1 MTATLTPHPS
11 PPATRRAEW
20 GGFLRTLHAEWT
32 KFRTVR
38 GWVLAMAGALL
49 STIVVGLLGTAAP
62 APGGRGADSAS
73 YPRGPGGEAVND
85 SFYFVHKTLTG
96 DGTLTVPLRSL
107 TGMADTGTTGKTVQ
121 STQPWAKAGIIV
133 KESLTQGSPY
143 AAVMATGGHGVRM
156 QYDYTRDAAGPS
168 GMPSE
173 ESPRWLRLVRA
184 GDSLTGFASTD
195 GSHWTEVGHT
205 KLPGL
210 ARTVQAGL
218 FATSPEAK
226 QDTAAG
232 TGFNPAVATG
242 TFDRPVLSGGWSEG
256 AWRGTQ
262 VGGDA
267 GTSGSYS
274 NALKGG
280 FAQTDGGGF
289 TVTGAGDIAPVVGG
303 PVMGVG
309 FSVENFLVG
318 TFAGLIVVIAVGTVF
333 ITGEYR
339 RGLLRTTMAATPL
352 RGRVL
357 GAKALVA
364 GGGAFAI
371 GLVAAAITLPIG
383 ERSARGR
390 GFLVFPVTSATEVR
404 VMVGTGLLWAAA
416 AVLALGVGALL
427 RRSGTAVA
435 LVIASIVL
443 PFLLA
448 ASGVLPPSVSE
459 WLLRVTPAA
468 GFAIQQT
475 LPQYAQVLS
484 VYEPST
490 GYYPLPPWAGL
501 AVLCGY
507 AALAFGLAVV
517 RLRGRDV

>member
-1 MTATLTPHPS
+1 MTTTLTPRA
-11 PPATRRAEW
+11 PATRHAER

-49 STIVVGLLGTAAP
+49 ATIVVGLLGTAAP
-62 APGGRGADSAS
+62 GPGDGGGDSAS
-73 YPRGPGGEAVND
+73 YPKGPGGEAVND
-85 SFYFVHKTLTG
+85 SFYLVRKTLTG

-107 TGMADTGTTGKTVQ
+107 TGVVDNGTGKTARGV
-121 STQPWAKAGIIV
+121 QPWAKAGIIV
-133 KESLTQGSPY
+133 KENLTQGSSY

-156 QYDYTRDAAGPS
+156 QYDYTHDTAGQS
-168 GMPSE
+168 GKVSQG
-173 ESPRWLRLVRA
+173 SPRWLRLVRS
-184 GDSLTGFASTD
+184 GDILTGSTSTD
-195 GSHWTEVGHT
+195 GSHWTKVGRA

-218 FATSPEAK
+218 FVTSPEAK
-226 QDTAAG
+226 QDTGAG
-232 TGFNPAVATG
+232 AGFSPAVATG
-242 TFDRPVLSGGWSEG
+242 AFGRPALTGDWSRG
-256 AWRGTQ
+256 TWSGTQ

-267 GTSGSYS
+267 GTSGSYT
-274 NALKGG
+274 NTIKGG
-280 FAQTDGGGF
+280 FTRTDGGGF

-318 TFAGLIVVIAVGTVF
+318 TFVGLVVVITVGTVF

-357 GAKALVA
+357 GAKVLVA
-364 GGGAFAI
+364 GVVAFAM
-371 GLVAAAITLPIG
+371 GLVAAAITIPLG
-383 ERSARGR
+383 EHSARGR
-390 GFLVFPVTSATEVR
+390 GFHVFPVASATEVR
-404 VMVGTGLLWAAA
+404 VMVGTGLLCATA
-416 AVLALGVGALL
+416 AVFALGAGALL
-427 RRSGTAVA
+427 RRSGTAVV
-435 LVIASIVL
+435 LVVASIVL

-448 ASGVLPPSVSE
+448 TSGVLPPGVSE

-475 LPQYAQVLS
+475 LPRYAQVLS

-490 GYYPLPPWAGL
+490 GYYPLAPWAGL

-507 AALAFGLAVV
+507 ATLTFGLAVV
-517 RLRGRDV
+517 RLRRRDV

>member
-1 MTATLTPHPS
+1 MTATLTPR
-11 PPATRRAEW
+11 PPATRRAERS
-20 GGFLRTLHAEWT
+20 GFLRTLHAEWT
-32 KFRTVR
+32 KFRTVH

-49 STIVVGLLGTAAP
+49 VTIVVGLLGTAAP
-62 APGGRGADSAS
+62 GGRGAHSAS
-73 YPRGPGGEAVND
+73 YPKGPGGEAVND
-85 SFYFVHKTLTG
+85 SFYFVRKSLTG
-96 DGTLTVPLRSL
+96 DGTLTVPLLSL
-107 TGMADTGTTGKTVQ
+107 TGVADPGTGKKAQ
-121 STQPWAKAGIIV
+121 SAQPWAKAGIIV

-156 QYDYTRDAAGPS
+156 QYDYTHDTAGPS
-168 GMPSE
+168 GPVSQ
-173 ESPRWLRLVRA
+173 ESPRWLRLVRS
-184 GDSLTGFASTD
+184 GDSLTGSTSTD
-195 GSHWTEVGHT
+195 GSHWARVGHA

-226 QDTAAG
+226 QDTGAG
-232 TGFNPAVATG
+232 TGFSPAVATG
-242 TFDRPVLSGGWSEG
+242 TFGRPGLTGGWSRS
-256 AWRGTQ
+256 AWSGIH
-262 VGGDA
+262 VGSDA
-267 GTSGSYS
+267 GTSGSYP
-274 NALKGG
+274 NTTKGG
-280 FAQTDGGGF
+280 FTQIDGGGF
-289 TVTGAGDIAPVVGG
+289 TVTGAGDVAPVVGG

-352 RGRVL
+352 RGQVL

-364 GGGAFAI
+364 GGVASAI
-371 GLVAAAITLPIG
+371 GLVAAAITVPIG
-383 ERSARGR
+383 ERSAHGR
-390 GFLVFPVTSATEVR
+390 GFHVFPVTSATEVR
-404 VMVGTGLLWAAA
+404 VVVGTGLLCAAA

-448 ASGVLPPSVSE
+448 TSGVLPPGASE

-484 VYEPST
+484 VYQPST
-490 GYYPLPPWAGL
+490 GYYPLAPWAGL

-507 AALAFGLAVV
+507 AALVFGLAVV

>member
-1 MTATLTPHPS
+1 MTATLTPR
-11 PPATRRAEW
+11 PPATRRAER

-49 STIVVGLLGTAAP
+49 VTIVVGLLGTAAP

-73 YPRGPGGEAVND
+73 YPKGPGGEAVND
-85 SFYFVHKTLTG
+85 SFYFTHKTLTG

-107 TGMADTGTTGKTVQ
+107 TGVAGTGTSKTAQ
-121 STQPWAKAGIIV
+121 GAQPWAKAGIIV

-156 QYDYTRDAAGPS
+156 QYDYTHDTADPS
-168 GMPSE
+168 GKVSK
-173 ESPRWLRLVRA
+173 ESPRWLRLVRS
-184 GDSLTGFASTD
+184 GDTLTGSTSTD
-195 GSHWTEVGHT
+195 ASHWTKVGQA

-232 TGFNPAVATG
+232 AGFSPAVATG
-242 TFDRPVLSGGWSEG
+242 TFGRPALTGDWSQG

-267 GTSGSYS
+267 GTSGSYT
-274 NALKGG
+274 NTTKGG
-280 FAQTDGGGF
+280 FTQTDGGGF

-364 GGGAFAI
+364 GGVAFAI
-371 GLVAAAITLPIG
+371 GLVAAAITMPIG

-390 GFLVFPVTSATEVR
+390 GFHVFPVTSATEVR
-404 VMVGTGLLWAAA
+404 VMVGTGLLCAAA

-448 ASGVLPPSVSE
+448 TSGVLPPGVSD

-490 GYYPLPPWAGL
+490 GYYPLAPWVGL

-507 AALAFGLAVV
+507 AALASGLAVV

>member
-1 MTATLTPHPS
+1 MTATVPPR
-11 PPATRRAEW
+11 PPATRRAERS
-20 GGFLRTLHAEWT
+20 GFLRTLHAEWT

-49 STIVVGLLGTAAP
+49 ATIVVGLLGTAAP
-62 APGGRGADSAS
+62 APGGRGAGSAS

-85 SFYFVHKTLTG
+85 SFSFVHRTLTG
-96 DGTLTVPLRSL
+96 DGSLTVALRSL
-107 TGMADTGTTGKTVQ
+107 TGVADTGIGKTARGA
-121 STQPWAKAGIIV
+121 QPWAKAGVIV

-156 QYDYTRDAAGPS
+156 QYDYTHDTAGPP
-168 GMPSE
+168 GKITQ
-173 ESPRWLRLVRA
+173 ESPRWLRLVRS
-184 GDSLTGFASTD
+184 GDILTGHTSTD
-195 GSHWTEVGHT
+195 GSHWTEVGHAR
-205 KLPGL
+205 LPGL
-210 ARTVQAGL
+210 ARTVRAGL
-218 FATSPEAK
+218 FATSPQAK
-226 QDTAAG
+226 QDTTAG
-232 TGFNPAVATG
+232 TGFSPAVATG
-242 TFDRPVLSGGWSEG
+242 TFGPPRLSGDWSG
-256 AWRGTQ
+256 SAWSGTQ

-267 GTSGSYS
+267 GTSGSYTHTT
-274 NALKGG
+274 KGG
-280 FAQTDGGGF
+280 FTRTGGGGF

-303 PVMGVG
+303 PVMGAG

-364 GGGAFAI
+364 GGTAFAI
-371 GLVAAAITLPIG
+371 GLVAAAITLPTG
-383 ERSARGR
+383 QRGARGR
-390 GFLVFPVTSATEVR
+390 GFHVFPVTPATEVR
-404 VMVGTGLLWAAA
+404 VMVGTGLLCAAA
-416 AVLALGVGALL
+416 AVLALGAGALL

-435 LVIASIVL
+435 LVTASLVL

-448 ASGVLPPSVSE
+448 TSGVLPPGVSE

-475 LPQYAQVLS
+475 LPRYAQVLS

-490 GYYPLPPWAGL
+490 GYYPLAPWAGL

>member
-1 MTATLTPHPS
+1 MTATVPPR
-11 PPATRRAEW
+11 PPATRRAEPS
-20 GGFLRTLHAEWT
+20 GFLRALHAEWT

-38 GWVLAMAGALL
+38 AWVLAMAGALL
-49 STIVVGLLGTAAP
+49 ATIVVGLLGTAAP
-62 APGGRGADSAS
+62 APAGRGADSAT
-73 YPRGPGGEAVND
+73 YPKGPGGEAVND
-85 SFYFVHKTLTG
+85 SFSFVHRTLTG
-96 DGTLTVPLRSL
+96 DGSLTVALRSL
-107 TGMADTGTTGKTVQ
+107 TGVADTGNGRTARGV
-121 STQPWAKAGIIV
+121 QPWAKAGIIV
-133 KESLTQGSPY
+133 KENLTQGSPY

-156 QYDYTRDAAGPS
+156 QYDYTHDTAGPP
-168 GMPSE
+168 GRITQ
-173 ESPRWLRLVRA
+173 ESPRWLRLVRS
-184 GDSLTGFASTD
+184 GDILTGHTSTD
-195 GSHWTEVGHT
+195 GSHWTEVGRA

-210 ARTVQAGL
+210 ARTVRAGL
-218 FATSPEAK
+218 FATSPQAK
-226 QDTAAG
+226 RDTAAG
-232 TGFNPAVATG
+232 TGFTPAVATG
-242 TFDRPVLSGGWSEG
+242 TFGPPGLTGRWSPS
-256 AWRGTQ
+256 AWSGTQ

-267 GTSGSYS
+267 GTSGSYT
-274 NALKGG
+274 NTTEGG
-280 FAQTDGGGF
+280 FTRTDGGGF

-303 PVMGVG
+303 PVMGAG

-339 RGLLRTTMAATPL
+339 RGLVRTTMVATPP

-364 GGGAFAI
+364 GGAAFAV

-383 ERSARGR
+383 QRGARGR
-390 GFLVFPVTSATEVR
+390 GFHVFPVSSATEVR
-404 VMVGTGLLWAAA
+404 VMVGTGLLCAAA
-416 AVLALGVGALL
+416 AVLALGAGALL

-435 LVIASIVL
+435 LVVASIVL

-448 ASGVLPPSVSE
+448 TSGVLPPGVSE
-459 WLLRVTPAA
+459 WLLRLTPAA

-475 LPQYAQVLS
+475 LPRYAQVLS

-490 GYYPLPPWAGL
+490 GYYPLAPWAGL

-507 AALAFGLAVV
+507 AALALGLAVV

>member
-1 MTATLTPHPS
+1 MTTTRS
-11 PPATRRAEW
+11 PGLPAARGADRRV
-20 GGFLRTLHAEWT
+20 FLGTLHAEWT

-49 STIVVGLLGTAAP
+49 ATIVVGLLGTAAP
-62 APGGRGADSAS
+62 APGGRGAGP

-85 SFYFVHKTLTG
+85 SFFFVHRTLAG
-96 DGTLTVPLRSL
+96 DGTLTVALRSL
-107 TGMADTGTTGKTVQ
+107 TGTADTGTGPPAGGV
-121 STQPWAKAGIIV
+121 QPWAKAGIIV
-133 KESLTQGSPY
+133 KESLAQGSPY

-156 QYDYTRDAAGPS
+156 QYDYTHDTAGPS
-168 GMPSE
+168 GKVTPA
-173 ESPRWLRLVRA
+173 SPRWLRLVRS
-184 GDSLTGFASTD
+184 GDSLTGYASPD
-195 GSHWTEVGHT
+195 GSRWTEVGRA

-218 FATSPEAK
+218 FAASPEAQ

-232 TGFNPAVATG
+232 TGFSPAVVTG
-242 TFDRPVLSGGWSEG
+242 AFGRPALTGGRPQD

-267 GTSGSYS
+267 GTSGSYT
-274 NALKGG
+274 NTTGGG
-280 FAQTDGGGF
+280 FTRTDGGGF

-303 PVMGVG
+303 PAMGAG
-309 FSVENFLVG
+309 FAVENFLVG

-339 RGLLRTTMAATPL
+339 RGLLRTTLAATPL

-364 GGGAFAI
+364 GGVGAAV
-371 GLVAAAITLPIG
+371 GLVAAAVTVPLG
-383 ERSARGR
+383 EHSARGR
-390 GFLVFPVTSATEVR
+390 GFAVFPVTPATEVR
-404 VMVGTGLLWAAA
+404 VMAGTGLLCAAA
-416 AVLALGVGALL
+416 AVLAVGAGALL
-427 RRSGTAVA
+427 RRGATAVA

-448 ASGVLPPSVSE
+448 TSGVLPPDISR

-468 GFAIQQT
+468 GFAVQQT
-475 LPQYAQVLS
+475 LPRYAQVLS

-490 GYYPLPPWAGL
+490 GYYPLAPWAGL
-501 AVLCGY
+501 AVLCGW
-507 AALAFGLAVV
+507 AVLVFAMAVV

>member
-1 MTATLTPHPS
+1 
-11 PPATRRAEW
+11 
-20 GGFLRTLHAEWT
+20 
-32 KFRTVR
+32 
-38 GWVLAMAGALL
+38 MAGALL
-49 STIVVGLLGTAAP
+49 MTIVVGLLGTAAP
-62 APGGRGADSAS
+62 APGGRAGGDAS
-73 YPRGPGGEAVND
+73 YPKGPGGEAVND
-85 SFYFVHKTLTG
+85 SFSFVHKTLTG

-107 TGMADTGTTGKTVQ
+107 TGVADTGAGKTAQ
-121 STQPWAKAGIIV
+121 GAQPWAKAGIIV

-156 QYDYTRDAAGPS
+156 QYDYTHDMAGPS
-168 GMPSE
+168 GKVSQ
-173 ESPRWLRLVRA
+173 ESPRWLRLVRS
-184 GDSLTGFASTD
+184 GDWLTGSTSTD
-195 GSHWTEVGHT
+195 GSHWTKVGRA

-232 TGFNPAVATG
+232 AGFSPAVATG
-242 TFDRPVLSGGWSEG
+242 AFGHPALTGDWSQG
-256 AWRGTQ
+256 AWSGTQ

-267 GTSGSYS
+267 GTSGSYT
-274 NALKGG
+274 NTTKGG
-280 FAQTDGGGF
+280 FTQTDGGGF

-364 GGGAFAI
+364 GSVAFVI
-371 GLVAAAITLPIG
+371 GLVAAAITIPVG

-390 GFLVFPVTSATEVR
+390 GFHVFPVTSATEVR
-404 VMVGTGLLWAAA
+404 VMAGTGLLCAAA

-427 RRSGTAVA
+427 RRSATAVA

-448 ASGVLPPSVSE
+448 TSGVLPPGVSE

-490 GYYPLPPWAGL
+490 GYYPLAPWAGL

-507 AALAFGLAVV
+507 AVLAFGLAVV

>member
-1 MTATLTPHPS
+1 MTATLTPR
-11 PPATRRAEW
+11 PPATRRAERS
-20 GGFLRTLHAEWT
+20 GFLRTLHSEWT

-49 STIVVGLLGTAAP
+49 VTIVVGLLGTAAP
-62 APGGRGADSAS
+62 APGGRGADAAS
-73 YPRGPGGEAVND
+73 YPKGPGGEAVND

-107 TGMADTGTTGKTVQ
+107 TGVADTGTGKTAQ
-121 STQPWAKAGIIV
+121 GAQPWAKAGIIV
-133 KESLTQGSPY
+133 KEGLTQGAPY

-156 QYDYTRDAAGPS
+156 QYDYTHDTAGPS
-168 GMPSE
+168 GKATQ
-173 ESPRWLRLVRA
+173 ESSRWLRLVRS
-184 GDSLTGFASTD
+184 GDVLTGFSSTD
-195 GSHWTEVGHT
+195 GSHWTKVGHA
-205 KLPGL
+205 KLPRL

-218 FATSPEAK
+218 FATSPQAK

-232 TGFNPAVATG
+232 TGFSPAVATG
-242 TFDRPVLSGGWSEG
+242 TFGRPALTGGWSQS
-256 AWRGTQ
+256 AWSGTQ
-262 VGGDA
+262 MGGDA
-267 GTSGSYS
+267 GTSGSYT
-274 NALKGG
+274 NTTKGD
-280 FAQTDGGGF
+280 FTQTDGGGF

-339 RGLLRTTMAATPL
+339 RGLLRTTIAATPL

-364 GGGAFAI
+364 GGVAFAI
-371 GLVAAAITLPIG
+371 GLVAAAITIPIG
-383 ERSARGR
+383 ESSARGR
-390 GFLVFPVTSATEVR
+390 GFHVFPVTSATEVR
-404 VMVGTGLLWAAA
+404 VVVGTGLLCAAA
-416 AVLALGVGALL
+416 AVLALGFGALL

-448 ASGVLPPSVSE
+448 TSGVLPPGVSE

-490 GYYPLPPWAGL
+490 GYYPLAPWAGL

>member
-1 MTATLTPHPS
+1 MTGTLTPR
-11 PPATRRAEW
+11 PPATRRAER
-20 GGFLRTLHAEWT
+20 GGFLRTVHAEWT

-49 STIVVGLLGTAAP
+49 VTIVVGLLGTAAP
-62 APGGRGADSAS
+62 APGGHGADSAS
-73 YPRGPGGEAVND
+73 YPKGPGGEAVND

-107 TGMADTGTTGKTVQ
+107 TGVADTGTGKTVQ
-121 STQPWAKAGIIV
+121 GAQPWAKAGIIV

-156 QYDYTRDAAGPS
+156 QYDYTHDTAGPS
-168 GMPSE
+168 GKVTQ
-173 ESPRWLRLVRA
+173 ESPRWLRLVRS
-184 GDSLTGFASTD
+184 GDVLTGSSSTD
-195 GSHWTEVGHT
+195 GSHWTEVGRA

-210 ARTVQAGL
+210 ARTVRAGL
-218 FATSPEAK
+218 FATSPQAK

-232 TGFNPAVATG
+232 TGFSPAVATG
-242 TFDRPVLSGGWSEG
+242 TFGRPALTGDWSRR
-256 AWRGTQ
+256 AWSGTQ

-267 GTSGSYS
+267 GTSGSYT
-274 NALKGG
+274 NTTRGG
-280 FAQTDGGGF
+280 STRTDDGGL

-339 RGLLRTTMAATPL
+339 RGLLRTTVAATPL
-352 RGRVL
+352 RVRVL

-364 GGGAFAI
+364 GGVAFAI
-371 GLVAAAITLPIG
+371 GLTAAAITLPLG

-390 GFLVFPVTSATEVR
+390 GFHVFPVTSATETR
-404 VMVGTGLLWAAA
+404 VMVGTGLLCAAA

-448 ASGVLPPSVSE
+448 TSGILPPGVSE
-459 WLLRVTPAA
+459 WLLRLTPAA

-475 LPQYAQVLS
+475 LPQYAHVLS

-490 GYYPLPPWAGL
+490 GYYPLAPWAGL

-507 AALAFGLAVV
+507 AALAFALAAV

>member
-1 MTATLTPHPS
+1 MTAALTPR
-11 PPATRRAEW
+11 PPATWRAER

-49 STIVVGLLGTAAP
+49 ATIVVGLLGTAAP

-73 YPRGPGGEAVND
+73 YPKGPGGEAVND
-85 SFYFVHKTLTG
+85 SFYFVHRTLTG

-107 TGMADTGTTGKTVQ
+107 TGVADTGIGKTAQ
-121 STQPWAKAGIIV
+121 GAQPWAKAGIIV

-156 QYDYTRDAAGPS
+156 QYDYTHDTAGPS
-168 GMPSE
+168 GQVTQ
-173 ESPRWLRLVRA
+173 ESPRWLRLVRS
-184 GDSLTGFASTD
+184 GDSLTGYTLTD
-195 GSHWTEVGHT
+195 GSHWTKVGHA

-232 TGFNPAVATG
+232 TGFSPAVATG
-242 TFDRPVLSGGWSEG
+242 TFGRPGLTGGWSQS
-256 AWRGTQ
+256 AWSGTQ
-262 VGGDA
+262 VGGNA
-267 GTSGSYS
+267 GTSGSYT
-274 NALKGG
+274 NTTKGG
-280 FAQTDGGGF
+280 FTRTDGGGF
-289 TVTGAGDIAPVVGG
+289 TATGAGDIAPVVGG

-309 FSVENFLVG
+309 FSFENFLVG

-333 ITGEYR
+333 VTGEYR
-339 RGLLRTTMAATPL
+339 RGLLRTTMTATPV

-364 GGGAFAI
+364 GGVAFAI
-371 GLVAAAITLPIG
+371 GLVAAAITIPIG

-390 GFLVFPVTSATEVR
+390 GFHVFPVTSATEVR
-404 VMVGTGLLWAAA
+404 VMVGTGLLCAAA

-448 ASGVLPPSVSE
+448 TSGVLPPGVSE

-490 GYYPLPPWAGL
+490 GYYPLAPWAGL
-501 AVLCGY
+501 AVLSGY
-507 AALAFGLAVV
+507 AALALGLAVV

>member
-1 MTATLTPHPS
+1 MTATLTPR
-11 PPATRRAEW
+11 PPATRRAER

-49 STIVVGLLGTAAP
+49 ATIVVGLLGTAAP
-62 APGGRGADSAS
+62 APGNRGADSAS
-73 YPRGPGGEAVND
+73 YPQGPGGEPVND

-107 TGMADTGTTGKTVQ
+107 TGVADTGAGKTARGV
-121 STQPWAKAGIIV
+121 QPWSKAGIIV
-133 KESLTQGSPY
+133 KESLAQGSPY

-156 QYDYTRDAAGPS
+156 QYDYTHDTAGPS
-168 GMPSE
+168 GKVSQ
-173 ESPRWLRLVRA
+173 ESPRWLRLVRS
-184 GDSLTGFASTD
+184 GDSLTGSTSTD
-195 GSHWTEVGHT
+195 GSHWTNAGHA

-218 FATSPEAK
+218 FATSPQA
-226 QDTAAG
+226 QQNTAAG
-232 TGFNPAVATG
+232 AGFSPAVATG
-242 TFDRPVLSGGWSEG
+242 TFGRPVLAGDWSQG
-256 AWRGTQ
+256 AWSGTQ

-267 GTSGSYS
+267 GTSGSYT
-274 NALKGG
+274 NTLKGG
-280 FAQTDGGGF
+280 FAQRDGGGF

-303 PVMGVG
+303 PVMGAG
-309 FSVENFLVG
+309 FSVEKFLVG
-318 TFAGLIVVIAVGTVF
+318 TFAGLIVVIVVGTVF

-339 RGLLRTTMAATPL
+339 RNLLRTTMAATPL

-357 GAKALVA
+357 GAKAVVA
-364 GGGAFAI
+364 GGIAFAI
-371 GLVAAAITLPIG
+371 GLAAAAITIPVG
-383 ERSARGR
+383 ERSALGR
-390 GFLVFPVTSATEVR
+390 GFHVFPATPATEVR
-404 VMVGTGLLWAAA
+404 VMAGTGLLCAAA
-416 AVLALGVGALL
+416 TVLALGVGALL
-427 RRSGTAVA
+427 RRSATAVA

-448 ASGVLPPSVSE
+448 ASGVLPPGVSE

-490 GYYPLPPWAGL
+490 GYYPLAPWAGL
-501 AVLCGY
+501 AVLGAY
-507 AALAFGLAVV
+507 AALALGLALV

>member
-1 MTATLTPHPS
+1 MTATLTPR
-11 PPATRRAEW
+11 PPGARPAER

-49 STIVVGLLGTAAP
+49 VTIVVGLLGTAAP
-62 APGGRGADSAS
+62 APGGRGAGSAS
-73 YPRGPGGEAVND
+73 YPKGPGGQAVND
-85 SFYFVHKTLTG
+85 SFYFIHKTLTG
-96 DGTLTVPLRSL
+96 DGTLTVALQSL
-107 TGMADTGTTGKTVQ
+107 TGVADTGTGTTAKGV
-121 STQPWAKAGIIV
+121 QPWAKAGIIV

-156 QYDYTRDAAGPS
+156 QYDYTHDTAGPS
-168 GMPSE
+168 GKVSQD
-173 ESPRWLRLVRA
+173 SPRRLRLVRS
-184 GDSLTGFASTD
+184 GDTLTGSTSTD
-195 GSHWTEVGHT
+195 GSHWTTVGQA

-218 FATSPEAK
+218 FATSPQAQ

-232 TGFNPAVATG
+232 TGFSPAVATG
-242 TFDRPVLSGGWSEG
+242 TFGRPALTGRWSRS
-256 AWRGTQ
+256 AWSGTQ

-267 GTSGSYS
+267 GTSGSYT
-274 NALKGG
+274 NTLQGG
-280 FAQTDGGGF
+280 FTRTGGGF

-318 TFAGLIVVIAVGTVF
+318 TFAGLIVMIAVGTVF

-339 RGLLRTTMAATPL
+339 HGLLRTTMTTTPL

-364 GGGAFAI
+364 GGIAFAI
-371 GLVAAAITLPIG
+371 GLAGAAITLPLG
-383 ERSARGR
+383 ERSALDR
-390 GFLVFPVTSATEVR
+390 GFHVFPVTSATEVR
-404 VMVGTGLLWAAA
+404 VIVGTGLLCAAA
-416 AVLALGVGALL
+416 AVLALGTGALL
-427 RRSGTAVA
+427 RRSATAVA

-448 ASGVLPPSVSE
+448 TSGVLPPGVSQ

-490 GYYPLPPWAGL
+490 GYYPLTPWAGL
-501 AVLCGY
+501 AVLCAY

>member
-1 MTATLTPHPS
+1 MTATLTPG
-11 PPATRRAEW
+11 PPATRRAER

-49 STIVVGLLGTAAP
+49 VTVVVGLLGTAAP
-62 APGGRGADSAS
+62 APGGRGAGSAS

-85 SFYFVHKTLTG
+85 SFSFVGKTLTG
-96 DGTLTVPLRSL
+96 DGTLTVSLRSL
-107 TGMADTGTTGKTVQ
+107 TGVADTGTGKTVQ
-121 STQPWAKAGIIV
+121 GVQPWAKAGIIV

-156 QYDYTRDAAGPS
+156 QYDYTHDTAGPAGKVS
-168 GMPSE
+168 RQFPS
-173 ESPRWLRLVRA
+173 RLRLVRS
-184 GDSLTGFASTD
+184 GDRLTGFASTD
-195 GSHWTEVGHT
+195 GSRWTEVGRA

-210 ARTVQAGL
+210 ARTVHAGL

-232 TGFNPAVATG
+232 TGFSPAVATG
-242 TFDRPVLSGGWSEG
+242 AFGRPALTGDWSQG

-267 GTSGSYS
+267 GTSGSYT
-274 NALKGG
+274 NTTEGG
-280 FAQTDGGGF
+280 FTRTDGGGF

-303 PVMGVG
+303 PVMGTG

-318 TFAGLIVVIAVGTVF
+318 TFAGLLVVIAMGTVF

-364 GGGAFAI
+364 GGVASAV
-371 GLVAAAITLPIG
+371 GLVAAAITVPLG

-390 GFLVFPVTSATEVR
+390 GFRVFPVTSATEVR
-404 VMVGTGLLWAAA
+404 VMVGTGLLCAAV
-416 AVLALGVGALL
+416 AVLALGAGALL
-427 RRSGTAVA
+427 RRGGTAVA
-435 LVIASIVL
+435 LVVASIVL

-448 ASGVLPPSVSE
+448 TSGVLPPGVAE

-468 GFAIQQT
+468 GFAVQQT
-475 LPQYAQVLS
+475 LPRYAQVLS

-490 GYYPLPPWAGL
+490 GYYPLAPWAGL

>member
-1 MTATLTPHPS
+1 MTATPTPR
-11 PPATRRAEW
+11 PPATRRAEPS
-20 GGFLRTLHAEWT
+20 GFLRTLRAEWT

-38 GWVLAMAGALL
+38 GWVLAVAGALL
-49 STIVVGLLGTAAP
+49 VTVVVGLLGTAAP

-73 YPRGPGGEAVND
+73 YPTGPGGEAVND
-85 SFYFVHKTLTG
+85 SFYFVHRALTG
-96 DGTLTVPLRSL
+96 DGALTVALRSL
-107 TGMADTGTTGKTVQ
+107 TGVADTGTGRPVQ
-121 STQPWAKAGIIV
+121 GAQPWAKAGIIV

-156 QYDYTRDAAGPS
+156 QHDYTHDTAGPS
-168 GMPSE
+168 GAATP
-173 ESPRWLRLVRA
+173 ESPRWLRLVRS
-184 GDSLTGFASTD
+184 GDSLTGYASTD
-195 GSHWTEVGHT
+195 GSHWTEVGRAR
-205 KLPGL
+205 LPGL

-226 QDTAAG
+226 QATPAG
-232 TGFNPAVATG
+232 TGFSPAVATG
-242 TFDRPVLSGGWSEG
+242 AFGRPDLTGDWSRS
-256 AWRGTQ
+256 AWSGTQ

-267 GTSGSYS
+267 GTSGSYT
-274 NALKGG
+274 NTTGGG
-280 FAQTDGGGF
+280 FTESDGGGF

-303 PVMGVG
+303 PAMGVG

-318 TFAGLIVVIAVGTVF
+318 TFAGLVVLIAVGTVF

-364 GGGAFAI
+364 GGVASAV
-371 GLVAAAITLPIG
+371 GLVAAAITVPLG

-390 GFLVFPVTSATEVR
+390 GFHVLPVTSATEVR
-404 VMVGTGLLWAAA
+404 VLVGTGLLCAAA
-416 AVLALGVGALL
+416 TVLALGVGALL

-435 LVIASIVL
+435 LVVASIVL

-448 ASGVLPPSVSE
+448 TSGVLPPGVSE

-468 GFAIQQT
+468 GFAVQQT
-475 LPQYAQVLS
+475 VPRYAQVLS

-490 GYYPLPPWAGL
+490 GYYPLAPWAGL
-501 AVLCGY
+501 AVLSGY

>member
-1 MTATLTPHPS
+1 MTATVTPR
-11 PPATRRAEW
+11 PPATRRAEQS
-20 GGFLRTLHAEWT
+20 GFLRTLHAEWT

-49 STIVVGLLGTAAP
+49 VTIVVGLLGTA

-73 YPRGPGGEAVND
+73 YPKGPGGEAVND

-107 TGMADTGTTGKTVQ
+107 TGVADTGTGKTAQ
-121 STQPWAKAGIIV
+121 GAQPWAKAGIIV
-133 KESLTQGSPY
+133 KESLTQGAPY

-156 QYDYTRDAAGPS
+156 QYDYTHDTAGPS
-168 GMPSE
+168 GKATQ
-173 ESPRWLRLVRA
+173 ESPRWLRLVRS
-184 GDSLTGFASTD
+184 GDILTGSSSID
-195 GSHWTEVGHT
+195 GSHWTKVGHA

-218 FATSPEAK
+218 FATSPQAK

-232 TGFNPAVATG
+232 TGFSPAVATG
-242 TFDRPVLSGGWSEG
+242 TFGRPALTGGWSQS
-256 AWRGTQ
+256 AWSGTQ

-267 GTSGSYS
+267 GTSGSYT
-274 NALKGG
+274 NTTKGG
-280 FAQTDGGGF
+280 FTQTDGGGF

-352 RGRVL
+352 RGWVL

-364 GGGAFAI
+364 GGVAFAI
-371 GLVAAAITLPIG
+371 GLVAAAITIPVG

-390 GFLVFPVTSATEVR
+390 GFHVFPVTSATEVR
-404 VMVGTGLLWAAA
+404 VMVGTGLLCAAA
-416 AVLALGVGALL
+416 VVLALGVGALL

-448 ASGVLPPSVSE
+448 TSGVLPPGVSE

-490 GYYPLPPWAGL
+490 GYYPLAPWAGL

>member
-1 MTATLTPHPS
+1 MTATSTPR
-11 PPATRRAEW
+11 PPAMKRAERI
-20 GGFLRTLHAEWT
+20 GFLRTLHAEWT

-38 GWVLAMAGALL
+38 GCVLAMVGALL
-49 STIVVGLLGTAAP
+49 AMIVVGLLGTAAP

-73 YPRGPGGEAVND
+73 YPKGPGGEAVND
-85 SFYFVHKTLTG
+85 SFYFVHKKLTG

-107 TGMADTGTTGKTVQ
+107 TGVADTGIGGKPTNGA
-121 STQPWAKAGIIV
+121 QPWAKAGIIV

-143 AAVMATGGHGVRM
+143 VSVVATGGHGVRM
-156 QYDYTRDAAGPS
+156 QYDYTHDTAGPS
-168 GMPSE
+168 NKVSK
-173 ESPRWLRLVRA
+173 ESPRWLRLVRS
-184 GDSLTGFASTD
+184 GDSLTGYASTD
-195 GSHWTEVGHT
+195 GSHWSKIDSV

-210 ARTVQAGL
+210 PHTVHAGL

-232 TGFNPAVATG
+232 TGFSPAVATG
-242 TFDRPVLSGGWSEG
+242 TFGAPGVTGGWSQG
-256 AWRGTQ
+256 AWSGTQ

-267 GTSGSYS
+267 GTSGSYT
-274 NALKGG
+274 NTLKGG
-280 FAQTDGGGF
+280 FTQTGDGGF

-303 PVMGVG
+303 PVMGGG
-309 FSVENFLVG
+309 FSIENFLVG

-352 RGRVL
+352 RARVL
-357 GAKALVA
+357 GAKALTA
-364 GGGAFAI
+364 GGIAFAI
-371 GLVAAAITLPIG
+371 GLVAAAITVPIG
-383 ERSARGR
+383 ERSALGR
-390 GFLVFPVTSATEVR
+390 GFHVFPVTSATELR
-404 VMVGTGLLWAAA
+404 VMAGTGLLCAAA
-416 AVLALGVGALL
+416 AVLALGVGTLL
-427 RRSGTAVA
+427 RRSATAVA

-448 ASGVLPPSVSE
+448 TSGVLPPDVSQ

-475 LPQYAQVLS
+475 LPHYAQVLS

-490 GYYPLPPWAGL
+490 GYYPLAPWAGF

-507 AALAFGLAVV
+507 AALGFGLAVV
-517 RLRGRDV
+517 RLRRRDV

>member
-1 MTATLTPHPS
+1 MTATLTPR
-11 PPATRRAEW
+11 PPATRRCER

-38 GWVLAMAGALL
+38 GWALAMAGALL
-49 STIVVGLLGTAAP
+49 VTVVVGLLGTAAP
-62 APGGRGADSAS
+62 APDGRGADSAS
-73 YPRGPGGEAVND
+73 YPKGPGGEAVND

-107 TGMADTGTTGKTVQ
+107 TGVADTGTGKTAQ
-121 STQPWAKAGIIV
+121 GTQPWAKAGIIV
-133 KESLTQGSPY
+133 KESLGQGSPY

-156 QYDYTRDAAGPS
+156 QYNYTHDTAGPS
-168 GMPSE
+168 GKVSQ
-173 ESPRWLRLVRA
+173 ESPHWLRLVRS
-184 GDSLTGFASTD
+184 GDRLTGSTSTD
-195 GSHWTEVGHT
+195 GTHWTEVGEA

-210 ARTVQAGL
+210 ARTVRAGL
-218 FATSPEAK
+218 FATTPAAK

-232 TGFNPAVATG
+232 TGFSPAVATG
-242 TFDRPVLSGGWSEG
+242 AFGRPTLTGDWSQG
-256 AWRGTQ
+256 AWSGTQ

-267 GTSGSYS
+267 GTSGSYT
-274 NALKGG
+274 NTTRGG
-280 FAQTDGGGF
+280 FTRTDGGGF
-289 TVTGAGDIAPVVGG
+289 AVTGAGDIAPVVGG

-318 TFAGLIVVIAVGTVF
+318 TFAGLIVVTAVGTVF
-333 ITGEYR
+333 ITGEHR
-339 RGLLRTTMAATPL
+339 HGLLRTTMAATPL

-364 GGGAFAI
+364 GGVAFAM

-383 ERSARGR
+383 KRSALGR
-390 GFLVFPVTSATEVR
+390 GFHVFPVTSGTELR
-404 VMVGTGLLWAAA
+404 VMVGTGLLCAAA

-448 ASGVLPPSVSE
+448 TSGVLPPGVSE

-468 GFAIQQT
+468 GFAVQQT
-475 LPQYAQVLS
+475 LPRYAQVLS

-490 GYYPLPPWAGL
+490 GYYPLAPWAGL
-501 AVLCGY
+501 TVLCGF

>member
-1 MTATLTPHPS
+1 MTATLTPR
-11 PPATRRAEW
+11 PPAARRAGR

-49 STIVVGLLGTAAP
+49 VTIVVGLLGTAAP
-62 APGGRGADSAS
+62 GGRGAHSAA
-73 YPRGPGGEAVND
+73 YPKGPGGEAVND
-85 SFYFVHKTLTG
+85 SFYFVRKTLTG

-107 TGMADTGTTGKTVQ
+107 TGVADTGTGRTAR
-121 STQPWAKAGIIV
+121 SAQPWAKAGIIV

-156 QYDYTRDAAGPS
+156 QYDYTHDTAGPS
-168 GMPSE
+168 GRVSQ
-173 ESPRWLRLVRA
+173 ESPRWLRLVRS
-184 GDSLTGFASTD
+184 GDSLTGSTSAD
-195 GSHWTEVGHT
+195 GSHWTEVGHA

-232 TGFNPAVATG
+232 TGFSPAVATG
-242 TFDRPVLSGGWSEG
+242 TFGRPGLTGGWSRS
-256 AWRGTQ
+256 AWSGRQ

-267 GTSGSYS
+267 GTSGSYT
-274 NALKGG
+274 NTTKGG
-280 FAQTDGGGF
+280 FTRTDGGGF

-364 GGGAFAI
+364 GGVASAV
-371 GLVAAAITLPIG
+371 GLVAAAITVPVG
-383 ERSARGR
+383 ERGARGR
-390 GFLVFPVTSATEVR
+390 GFHVFPVTSATEAR
-404 VMVGTGLLWAAA
+404 VMVGTGLLCAAA
-416 AVLALGVGALL
+416 AVLALGVGVLL
-427 RRSGTAVA
+427 RRSGSAVA

-448 ASGVLPPSVSE
+448 TSGVLPPGGSE

-475 LPQYAQVLS
+475 LPRYAQVLS

-490 GYYPLPPWAGL
+490 GYYPLAPWAGL

>member
-1 MTATLTPHPS
+1 MTATLTPRLL
-11 PPATRRAEW
+11 AARRA
-20 GGFLRTLHAEWT
+20 GHSGFLRALHAEWT

-49 STIVVGLLGTAAP
+49 ATIVVGLLGTAAP
-62 APGGRGADSAS
+62 APGDRGADSAT

-85 SFYFVHKTLTG
+85 SFYFVHRTLIG
-96 DGTLTVPLRSL
+96 DGALTVRLRSL
-107 TGMADTGTTGKTVQ
+107 TGVADTGIGTAAQGA
-121 STQPWAKAGIIV
+121 QPWAKAGIIV

-156 QYDYTRDAAGPS
+156 QYAYTHDTAGPS
-168 GMPSE
+168 GKVTQA
-173 ESPRWLRLVRA
+173 SPGWLRLVRS
-184 GDSLTGFASTD
+184 GDSLTGHTSAD
-195 GSHWTEVGHT
+195 GSHWTRIGQA

-210 ARTVQAGL
+210 AHTVQAGL

-226 QDTAAG
+226 QETAAG
-232 TGFNPAVATG
+232 TGFSPAVATG
-242 TFDRPVLSGGWSEG
+242 AFGRPGLTGGWSHSP
-256 AWRGTQ
+256 WSGTQ

-267 GTSGSYS
+267 GTSGSYT
-274 NALKGG
+274 NTTKGG
-280 FAQTDGGGF
+280 FTPTEGGGF

-303 PVMGVG
+303 PAMGVG

-318 TFAGLIVVIAVGTVF
+318 TFAGLIVVIGVGTVF
-333 ITGEYR
+333 ITGECR
-339 RGLLRTTMAATPL
+339 RGLLRTTMAATPV

-364 GGGAFAI
+364 GGVAFAI
-371 GLVAAAITLPIG
+371 GLVAAAITLPAG

-390 GFLVFPVTSATEVR
+390 GFRVFPVTSATEGR
-404 VMVGTGLLWAAA
+404 VMVGTGLLCAAA

-448 ASGVLPPSVSE
+448 TSGVLPPGVSE

-468 GFAIQQT
+468 GFAVQQT
-475 LPQYAQVLS
+475 LPRYTQVLS
-484 VYEPST
+484 VYEPTT
-490 GYYPLPPWAGL
+490 GYYPLAPWAGL

-507 AALAFGLAVV
+507 AALALGLAVW

>member
-1 MTATLTPHPS
+1 MTDTLTPR
-11 PPATRRAEW
+11 PPATRRAER

-38 GWVLAMAGALL
+38 GWVLAMAAGLL
-49 STIVVGLLGTAAP
+49 VTIVVGLLGTAAP
-62 APGGRGADSAS
+62 AGPGAAS
-73 YPRGPGGEAVND
+73 YPKGPGGEAVND

-96 DGTLTVPLRSL
+96 DGTLTVALRSL
-107 TGMADTGTTGKTVQ
+107 TGLADTGNGGKPAKG
-121 STQPWAKAGIIV
+121 TQPWAKAGIIV

-143 AAVMATGGHGVRM
+143 AAVMATGSHGVRM
-156 QYDYTRDAAGPS
+156 QYDYTHDTAGPS
-168 GMPSE
+168 GKVSK
-173 ESPRWLRLVRA
+173 ESPRWLRLVRS
-184 GDSLTGFASTD
+184 GDSLTGYTSTD
-195 GSHWTEVGHT
+195 GSHFTKIGGT

-232 TGFNPAVATG
+232 MGFSPAVTTG
-242 TFDRPVLSGGWSEG
+242 TFGRPGLTGSWSHG
-256 AWRGTQ
+256 RWSGTQ
-262 VGGDA
+262 VGGNA
-267 GTSGSYS
+267 GTSGSYT
-274 NALKGG
+274 NTIKGG
-280 FAQTDGGGF
+280 FTQTDGGGF

-303 PVMGVG
+303 PVMGGG

-318 TFAGLIVVIAVGTVF
+318 TFAGLLVVIAVGTVF

-357 GAKALVA
+357 GAKGLVA
-364 GGGAFAI
+364 GGVAFAI
-371 GLVAAAITLPIG
+371 GLVAAAITIPIG

-390 GFLVFPVTSATEVR
+390 DFHVFPVTSATELR
-404 VMVGTGLLWAAA
+404 VMVGTGLLCAAA
-416 AVLALGVGALL
+416 AVLALGVGTLL
-427 RRSGTAVA
+427 RRSATAVA

-448 ASGVLPPSVSE
+448 TSGVLPPGVSE

-475 LPQYAQVLS
+475 LPYYAQVLS

-490 GYYPLPPWAGL
+490 GYYPLSPWAGF

>member
-1 MTATLTPHPS
+1 MTATLTPR
-11 PPATRRAEW
+11 PPATKRAGR

-49 STIVVGLLGTAAP
+49 VTIVVGLLGTAAP
-62 APGGRGADSAS
+62 APGGRGADSPS
-73 YPRGPGGEAVND
+73 YPKGPGGEAVND
-85 SFYFVHKTLTG
+85 SFYFVHRTLTG

-107 TGMADTGTTGKTVQ
+107 TGVADTGIGGRPTNGA
-121 STQPWAKAGIIV
+121 QPWAKAGIIM
-133 KESLTQGSPY
+133 KESLNQGSSY
-143 AAVMATGGHGVRM
+143 ASVMATGGHGVRM
-156 QYDYTRDAAGPS
+156 QYDYTHDTAGPS
-168 GMPSE
+168 GTVSK
-173 ESPRWLRLVRA
+173 ESPRWLRLVRS
-184 GDSLTGFASTD
+184 GDLLTGYASAD
-195 GSHWTEVGHT
+195 GSHWTEVDSVR
-205 KLPGL
+205 LPGL
-210 ARTVQAGL
+210 PHTVRAGL
-218 FATSPEAK
+218 FATSPQAK

-232 TGFNPAVATG
+232 PGFSPAVATG
-242 TFDRPVLSGGWSEG
+242 TFGAPDVTGGWSQG
-256 AWRGTQ
+256 AWSGIQ

-267 GTSGSYS
+267 GTSGSYT
-274 NALKGG
+274 NTLKGG
-280 FAQTDGGGF
+280 FTQNGGGV

-303 PVMGVG
+303 PVMGGG
-309 FSVENFLVG
+309 FSIENFLVG
-318 TFAGLIVVIAVGTVF
+318 TFAGLVVVIAVGTVF

-339 RGLLRTTMAATPL
+339 RGLLRTTIAATPL
-352 RGRVL
+352 RARVL
-357 GAKALVA
+357 GAKALTA
-364 GGGAFAI
+364 GGIAFAI
-371 GLVAAAITLPIG
+371 GLVTAAITIPIG
-383 ERSARGR
+383 ERSALGR
-390 GFLVFPVTSATEVR
+390 GFHVFPVTPATELR
-404 VMVGTGLLWAAA
+404 VVAGTGLLCAAA

-427 RRSGTAVA
+427 RRSATAVA

-448 ASGVLPPSVSE
+448 TSGVLPPDVSQ

-475 LPQYAQVLS
+475 LPHYTQVLS

-490 GYYPLPPWAGL
+490 GYYPLAPWAGF